1 MADSLKINPPPA
13 KKKRR
18 EQSYSSKYGEEFSFI
33 TNSKVSSLHAFCKP
47 CRKDINIS
55 HGGRLDIVQ
64 HSKTAVH
71 LRNLKMGEEGK
82 KSQIMTSFFSSSN
95 NKEEES
101 SIINA
106 ECLFTCF
113 LLEHN
118 IPLAAA
124 DHIGPLLR
132 KAFPKSEEV
141 KKYAADHK
149 SQISSVLQTFPYAIS
164 TDGSHTNDSKLYP
177 IIISYPDMNTKSIK
191 LQVVSIPNLEES
203 STGVNIGNLLLK
215 ELEALKIPI
224 SNCIAMGSDNAP
236 VMLGLKSGVVS
247 VLRNHQ
253 PEMLALGC
261 PCHLINIAA
270 QKAAQML
277 PVSVDSLLID
287 LFYYL
292 EGSVNRKQRLVEMQ
306 IQCEEE
312 VSKILKHVC
321 TRWLSLGLCL
331 PRLTSQWDTITK
343 FVDSEVEKES
353 GFIKGNPQL
362 QGFKIPKV
370 SEKQNSNAEAKSKC
384 DKKMEKTASNK
395 TTFATSSK
403 SVSSKPEEKKS
414 LGLKQCFTRTS
425 TRPTVIFFFSQ
436 SKCLKKLISCSKP
449 HSP

>member
-33 TNSKVSSLHAFCKP
+33 TNSKVSSLHAFCKS

-141 KKYAADHK
+141 KKYAAGRTKTTCIVKEMASHYK

-343 FVDSEVEKES
+343 FGWEGIRFYKR
-353 GFIKGNPQL
+353 
-362 QGFKIPKV
+362 
-370 SEKQNSNAEAKSKC
+370 
-384 DKKMEKTASNK
+384 
-395 TTFATSSK
+395 
-403 SVSSKPEEKKS
+403 KPS
-414 LGLKQCFTRTS
+414 ITR
-425 TRPTVIFFFSQ
+425 
-436 SKCLKKLISCSKP
+436 L
-449 HSP
+449 